1 MEGIMMDNI
10 LTGNNKDLR
19 EIILKQREGR
29 SIDKWEGTCLDYLYL
44 IKERPDIANFAPGR
58 IYNMIMK
65 YGIEEVDE
73 SLKTRGYED
82 LVRYKFFDNR
92 IYGTLEAIHDI
103 MKFLKAAAR
112 RTETSKRILMM
123 VGPVS
128 SGKSTISYWI
138 KRGLEMDDVPVYTI
152 KDCPL
157 HEDPLHVIPITDRPY
172 WNNILGMK
180 IEGNLCPVCL
190 QRLKKEY
197 SDERGNV
204 RWEEVPVES
213 FKFSEQE
220 RAGIGTF
227 APSDPK
233 CVSGDTLLLSNLGI
247 LEFSEIQDN
256 LKTEMGDSCVFE
268 TVIDGIKGIEKTSCF
283 YNNGIQETLKIKTK
297 FGYEETLTKEHPLLV
312 LRDGTLQWIKGKN
325 LEEGDYITLKRGQ
338 MMFGSNDDLPIFN
351 YNGPNSRGNNVNMT
365 FPEKLTPELS
375 KILGYLVSEG
385 SHDRYAMWFSNMNK
399 RLIDDFNYNFY
410 KVFNVMPKIY
420 ERCSS
425 VSSVKLCSYL
435 DNVCSIKHYSE
446 NKDIP
451 LIIRRASKNNVL
463 SFLEGL
469 FWGDGTIST
478 RKSVKSNRFKYG
490 SKSEKLIKQLQVI
503 LLNMGIVS
511 SKGTVVSK
519 DGFVNYELIVNGD
532 DVIKL
537 IDLIPSLR
545 DKKTDDGNFI
555 DVRENSNWDVLPN
568 MQPIF
573 EEIVN
578 KVREKKGPIYKLSK
592 ISKLNRYKSY
602 SEHGR
607 FPRRSTVIQ
616 IVNEIEKMGL
626 DFMDEVSYLKEIA
639 NSDMVW
645 LKLESIEDGGYQQ
658 VYDITV
664 PRTHSFCA
672 NGFINHNSQDVSE
685 LIGRVNMAL
694 ISKYGEDDP
703 RGYNFNGE
711 LQVANRGIIEYIEIL
726 KADAKLHYVL
736 ITLAQ
741 EQLIK
746 APGFPQMYIDSLIIS
761 HTNQTEFD
769 SFRAD
774 KKNEALHDRIYEVEV
789 PLNVRINDEV
799 KIYEKMIR
807 ESDFRD
813 IHIAPHTLRIAAEFA
828 VLSRL
833 VKSTKVSSLVEK
845 MKIYNGERTEEFAKQ
860 EVDVKS
866 LLQEGKDSGEGMSGI
881 SPRFIIN
888 ALNIALGMKES
899 KKCINPIDVI
909 RALRANFDH
918 HIGTSDED
926 KERFT
931 NILIGEKES
940 VSSEFKD
947 IAKKEVNRAF
957 LYAYEEQ
964 AQTLFENYMKSVT
977 SFCKKEKVLD
987 SITGEYS
994 DPDEKLMRSIEELA
1008 SVPVNSKAEFRN
1020 SIFVH
1025 KVDSLERGR
1034 SFTYKDYPILKES
1047 VEKKLIGDLK
1057 NLVSLSLGDTTATDP
1072 KIKKRREKALE
1083 RLMETGHCESCAN
1096 SILSFV
1102 AEILRREG

>member
-1 MEGIMMDNI
+1 MEGIRMDNI
-10 LTGNNKDLR
+10 LTGNNKDFR

-82 LVRYKFFDNR
+82 LVRYKFFDNK

-172 WNNILGMK
+172 WNDILGMK

-204 RWEEVPVES
+204 RWEEVPVQS

-233 CVSGDTLLLSNLGI
+233 
-247 LEFSEIQDN
+247 
-256 LKTEMGDSCVFE
+256 
-268 TVIDGIKGIEKTSCF
+268 
-283 YNNGIQETLKIKTK
+283 
-297 FGYEETLTKEHPLLV
+297 
-312 LRDGTLQWIKGKN
+312 
-325 LEEGDYITLKRGQ
+325 
-338 MMFGSNDDLPIFN
+338 
-351 YNGPNSRGNNVNMT
+351 
-365 FPEKLTPELS
+365 
-375 KILGYLVSEG
+375 
-385 SHDRYAMWFSNMNK
+385 
-399 RLIDDFNYNFY
+399 
-410 KVFNVMPKIY
+410 
-420 ERCSS
+420 
-425 VSSVKLCSYL
+425 
-435 DNVCSIKHYSE
+435 
-446 NKDIP
+446 
-451 LIIRRASKNNVL
+451 
-463 SFLEGL
+463 
-469 FWGDGTIST
+469 
-478 RKSVKSNRFKYG
+478 
-490 SKSEKLIKQLQVI
+490 
-503 LLNMGIVS
+503 
-511 SKGTVVSK
+511 
-519 DGFVNYELIVNGD
+519 
-532 DVIKL
+532 
-537 IDLIPSLR
+537 
-545 DKKTDDGNFI
+545 
-555 DVRENSNWDVLPN
+555 
-568 MQPIF
+568 
-573 EEIVN
+573 
-578 KVREKKGPIYKLSK
+578 
-592 ISKLNRYKSY
+592 
-602 SEHGR
+602 
-607 FPRRSTVIQ
+607 
-616 IVNEIEKMGL
+616 
-626 DFMDEVSYLKEIA
+626 
-639 NSDMVW
+639 
-645 LKLESIEDGGYQQ
+645 
-658 VYDITV
+658 
-664 PRTHSFCA
+664 
-672 NGFINHNSQDVSE
+672 SQDVSE

-1034 SFTYKDYPILKES
+1034 SFTYKDYPILKEA

>member
-10 LTGNNKDLR
+10 LTGNNKDFR

-65 YGIEEVDE
+65 YGIEEVDD

-82 LVRYKFFDNR
+82 LIRYKFFDNK

-172 WNNILGMK
+172 WNDILGMK

-204 RWEEVPVES
+204 RWEEVPVQS

-233 CVSGDTLLLSNLGI
+233 
-247 LEFSEIQDN
+247 
-256 LKTEMGDSCVFE
+256 
-268 TVIDGIKGIEKTSCF
+268 
-283 YNNGIQETLKIKTK
+283 
-297 FGYEETLTKEHPLLV
+297 
-312 LRDGTLQWIKGKN
+312 
-325 LEEGDYITLKRGQ
+325 
-338 MMFGSNDDLPIFN
+338 
-351 YNGPNSRGNNVNMT
+351 
-365 FPEKLTPELS
+365 
-375 KILGYLVSEG
+375 
-385 SHDRYAMWFSNMNK
+385 
-399 RLIDDFNYNFY
+399 
-410 KVFNVMPKIY
+410 
-420 ERCSS
+420 
-425 VSSVKLCSYL
+425 
-435 DNVCSIKHYSE
+435 
-446 NKDIP
+446 
-451 LIIRRASKNNVL
+451 
-463 SFLEGL
+463 
-469 FWGDGTIST
+469 
-478 RKSVKSNRFKYG
+478 
-490 SKSEKLIKQLQVI
+490 
-503 LLNMGIVS
+503 
-511 SKGTVVSK
+511 
-519 DGFVNYELIVNGD
+519 
-532 DVIKL
+532 
-537 IDLIPSLR
+537 
-545 DKKTDDGNFI
+545 
-555 DVRENSNWDVLPN
+555 
-568 MQPIF
+568 
-573 EEIVN
+573 
-578 KVREKKGPIYKLSK
+578 
-592 ISKLNRYKSY
+592 
-602 SEHGR
+602 
-607 FPRRSTVIQ
+607 
-616 IVNEIEKMGL
+616 
-626 DFMDEVSYLKEIA
+626 
-639 NSDMVW
+639 
-645 LKLESIEDGGYQQ
+645 
-658 VYDITV
+658 
-664 PRTHSFCA
+664 
-672 NGFINHNSQDVSE
+672 SQDVSE

-1034 SFTYKDYPILKES
+1034 SFTYKDYPILKEA